1 MYGMVY
7 FTIPLS
13 RARAPAA
20 MGFLLGYG
28 EISVCLDSYFPLFVG
43 AVRCSMDEMAQ
54 NLEQL
59 DKGWHSER
67 PESVKRFGAAK

>member
-1 MYGMVY
+1 MYGMAN
-7 FTIPLS
+7 FTNPLS
-13 RARAPAA
+13 RARSCR
-20 MGFLLGYG
+20 YG
-28 EISVCLDSYFPLFVG
+28 LFGKISVCLNSYFPLFVG

-67 PESVKRFGAAK
+67 PESVKRFSAAK